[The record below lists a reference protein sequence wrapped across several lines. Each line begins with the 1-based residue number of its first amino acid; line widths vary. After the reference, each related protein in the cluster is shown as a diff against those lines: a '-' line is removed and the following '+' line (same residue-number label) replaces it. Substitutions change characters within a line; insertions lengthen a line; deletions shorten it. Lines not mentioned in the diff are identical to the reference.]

1 MTCRIVLTGVHSPP
15 LHLPLV
21 KVSLEDAAAGRGG
34 ELALA
39 MHGAVL
45 KVALV
50 RLARRQ
56 LELPEAMVLALTV
69 PLANIRLGSLNQ
81 PCPCP
86 CFSQHWTPLRRLF
99 YLPG

>member
-69 PLANIRLGSLNQ
+69 PLANIRLGSLILALALASLSTGRH
-81 PCPCP
+81 CDD
-86 CFSQHWTPLRRLF
+86 CFD
-99 YLPG
+99 LPG